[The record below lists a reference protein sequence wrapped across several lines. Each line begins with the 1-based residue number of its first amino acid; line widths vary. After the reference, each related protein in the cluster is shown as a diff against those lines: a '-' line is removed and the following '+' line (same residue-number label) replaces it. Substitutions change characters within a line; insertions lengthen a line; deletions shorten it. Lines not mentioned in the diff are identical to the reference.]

1 MLDIQDFPHII
12 AALNAASVVA
22 LSFGYFFIRSGDKI
36 RHRAAMITA
45 LGLSSV
51 FLVFYVIY
59 KANSGF
65 AKFGGEGL
73 IRPIY
78 FTILIIHVIGA
89 ISLVPLVPRVV
100 FLALKERFDEHRR
113 IARWTW
119 PLWMFVGISGVVV
132 YVMAVH
138 LYPHAAV

>member
-1 MLDIQDFPHII
+1 MLEIQDFPHVI

-22 LSFGYFFIRSGDKI
+22 LSFGYFFIRSGDKT
-36 RHRAAMITA
+36 RHRAAMVTA
-45 LGLSSV
+45 LALSSV

-65 AKFGGEGL
+65 AKFGGEGV

-78 FTILIIHVIGA
+78 FTLLIIHVIGA
-89 ISLVPLVPRVV
+89 ITLVPLVPRLV
-100 FLALKERFDEHRR
+100 FLAIKERFNDHRR

-132 YVMAVH
+132 YVMTVH
-138 LYPHAAV
+138 LYPYVPV